1 MVLLHVKRGEGSQ
14 FLYETNVKINVNK
27 LAQEIVAIYNGR
39 LKIQRTCAGENFLA
53 FIIPLL
59 SILLP
64 TFTNFTSS
72 PIINFIT
79 SLAEMEELANY
90 GCMLP
95 PEMMG
100 LTDEQIEEL
109 KLVDTW
115 ADTCIPSG
123 GFNQTKDPVG
133 RRNGRQPMANM
144 QEVIRKAIADAL
156 GMIDKTLVERNK
168 ILTYRNVKEAMD
180 QLRGAVTIVYPMQLP
195 PHDTIRNEFQNTE
208 DLTGTQ
214 ASMEVIEPAK
224 VQLWF
229 AGKQLLPDR
238 ILGDFI
244 GHNEKCKVIVKLQK
258 CDEGP
263 PGREPAFNDAER
275 KQIMMQA
282 YRRQEELKRLE
293 QDDEDAYMDS
303 SWANNSSMK
312 GQLHGISN
320 IKFRMG
326 K

>member
-1 MVLLHVKRGEGSQ
+1 
-14 FLYETNVKINVNK
+14 
-27 LAQEIVAIYNGR
+27 
-39 LKIQRTCAGENFLA
+39 
-53 FIIPLL
+53 
-59 SILLP
+59 
-64 TFTNFTSS
+64 
-72 PIINFIT
+72 
-79 SLAEMEELANY
+79 MEELANY
-90 GCMLP
+90 GCLLP
-95 PEMMG
+95 TEMMG

-109 KLVDTW
+109 KLVDSW

-133 RRNGRQPMANM
+133 RRNGRQPMASM
-144 QEVIRKAIADAL
+144 QEVLRKAIADAL
-156 GMIDKTLVERNK
+156 SMIDKKLVEQGK
-168 ILTYRNVKEAMD
+168 PFVHRNVKEAMD
-180 QLRGAVTIVYPMQLP
+180 LLRGAVTIVYPMQLP

-214 ASMEVIEPAK
+214 ASLEVIEPAK

-238 ILGDFI
+238 LLGDFI

-258 CDEGP
+258 CDEGA
-263 PGREPAFNDAER
+263 PGREPAYNDDER

-293 QDDEDAYMDS
+293 QDEDDAYLDS
-303 SWANNSSMK
+303 DWANNSNLK
-312 GQLHGISN
+312 GQLQGINN